1 MRTDI
6 LLLLSSALMNM
17 TFSLRHEFVYVPS
30 SVNWTTAQK
39 YCKQHYSDLAT
50 VDDQADHNELLK
62 TAGMGNVWIGLYRTT
77 GDGAFVWSD
86 QSSSSFKAWESGQPN
101 NQLCVN
107 IYGGKWYDRDCVGP
121 VPFACSI
128 DRKRQIMRVEVKSS
142 QNLKDPA
149 VMNGIL
155 GKMEQIMKEKGLAQ
169 YAKLSWITQS
179 NGNVFQK
186 NYKRDAPKQTCDS
199 KLRK

>member
-1 MRTDI
+1 
-6 LLLLSSALMNM
+6 MNM
-17 TFSLRHEFVYVPS
+17 TFSQRHEFVYVPS

-39 YCKQHYSDLAT
+39 YCRQHYSDLAT

-62 TAGMGNVWIGLYRTT
+62 IGGMGNVWIGLYRTT
-77 GDGAFVWSD
+77 GNGAFVWSD

-128 DRKRQIMRVEVKSS
+128 
-142 QNLKDPA
+142 
-149 VMNGIL
+149 G
-155 GKMEQIMKEKGLAQ
+155 EKLC
-169 YAKLSWITQS
+169 L
-179 NGNVFQK
+179 
-186 NYKRDAPKQTCDS
+186 
-199 KLRK
+199 